1 MDDKSLIQIAAMGGV
16 MGLGHVLSPDHLS
29 ALATLSAGGGAEAFR
44 LGVRWGLGHSIGMVA
59 NSAITTPFTP
69 SVNHSRTGR
78 RRHDTPDGDL
88 VRRSYRARDVW

>member
-1 MDDKSLIQIAAMGGV
+1 MDDKSLLQIAAMGGV

-29 ALATLSAGGGAEAFR
+29 ALATLSAGGGVEAFR

-59 NSAITTPFTP
+59 NSAITTRFTP